1 MLGTGDTAVMRT
13 DFRATTVGVLKVY
26 AEGDREYVEE
36 LVYDGLSEDR
46 GWQVKRGSF
55 LERWR
60 GLTAS
65 SLGSAQAGGYD
76 LCEYLACSVTLFD
89 AQYRSCK
96 GQMYVSHPR
105 TGARC
110 VFAET
115 MMEGKSDEEKE
126 STCRCA
132 GEGV

>member
-1 MLGTGDTAVMRT
+1 MLSRVHARMFGTEDTAVMLK

-46 GWQVKRGSF
+46 GWQVERGSF

-76 LCEYLACSVTLFD
+76 LCEYLAFSNTLLD
-89 AQYRSCK
+89 ARYRICK
-96 GQMYVSHPR
+96 GQMCVSRP
-105 TGARC
+105 
-110 VFAET
+110 
-115 MMEGKSDEEKE
+115 
-126 STCRCA
+126 
-132 GEGV
+132 